1 MADPATSSR
10 GPETSS
16 DGLEVRELGVVLGGR
31 SIVRAVSFAADRGTV
46 TAVLGPNGAGKT
58 TLLKALVGLLP
69 YSGQI
74 LVDGRDLAA
83 GSRRQRRQRARLVAY
98 VPQRSA
104 LDAPLRVE
112 TVVGHGRYAHTSAA
126 VLQGEDLR
134 AVRAAMAATDI
145 ADLAGRSYLEL
156 SGGEQRRVLIARALA
171 TGARILLLD
180 EPTESLDVG
189 HALALFGLLRDLA
202 TSGVCVIAVLH
213 DLNDALAFT
222 DRALLLDHGAVAAAG
237 PTADI
242 LTDEPIRRVY
252 GVEPVFEP
260 RLCFRLLDS

>member
-1 MADPATSSR
+1 MADQASSS
-10 GPETSS
+10 P
-16 DGLEVRELGVVLGGR
+16 GLEVRDLGVALGGR
-31 SIVRAVSFAADRGTV
+31 PIVRAVSFAADRGTV

-83 GSRRQRRQRARLVAY
+83 GSRRSRRQRRERARLVAY

-112 TVVGHGRYAHTSAA
+112 TVVGHGRYAHESSA

-222 DRALLLDHGAVAAAG
+222 DRALLLDGGAVAAAG
-237 PTADI
+237 ATADI

-260 RLCFRLLDS
+260 RLCFRLLDP